1 MNVRLIY
8 TFILILTLICA
19 GLLIKYSSKRRA
31 MPGANYFIVL
41 MIISIIYNA
50 AYIGEINST
59 TFVKAKFWFDVEHL
73 AIPLQHYMWAMM
85 SLDFINLDKKKFKLA
100 KYILLYHPILYYI
113 VYYTNNI
120 HHLYISQF
128 HFQSNGYFFVLV
140 TDKEILY
147 TVMVLSGTL
156 LGVISSYF
164 YIHGYI
170 KSSRQQHHIYVVM
183 LIAAM
188 FPWAAVYLNLTS
200 TGYLGIDYFPVI
212 TIVSGILFM
221 LGIFRFRM
229 FSTIPIATEIIFNQ
243 AQESMLLVDLMDRII
258 FTNKA
263 LLNLYP
269 EIKSKSKSKSK
280 LSLSSFI
287 QNHPELDNLLEGKEN
302 FDFAKGELLEKQYYN
317 VNVTKILIQEN
328 FEIGKI
334 IAIKNITYYV
344 NIQNELKKL
353 AHGAMDRADLNE
365 ISYLQAQIKP
375 HFINNTLS
383 TIASM
388 VTRAPVEAKTLI
400 TDLSEYLMHCY
411 YFDENTPMNNLEQE
425 LEALQAYVNIEKA
438 RFGKRLEFNLIY
450 DNIPSLQI
458 PKLILQ
464 PLVEN
469 AIMHGILKKAEGG
482 TVSLRITQETDYVKF
497 EISDNGVGISEEI
510 LNTIMIGGTKE
521 NSIGITNVNKRLI
534 KYYQQ
539 GLTITSIIGEGTTVL
554 FSIPEKSYVCSTDN
568 RE

>member
-19 GLLIKYSSKRRA
+19 GMLIKYSSKRRA
-31 MPGANYFIVL
+31 MPGAKYFIVL
-41 MIISIIYNA
+41 MIISIVYNA
-50 AYIGEINST
+50 AYIGEINSL
-59 TFVKAKFWFDVEHL
+59 TFERAKFWFDVEHL
-73 AIPLQHYMWAMM
+73 AIPLQHYLWVMM
-85 SLDFINLDKKKFKLA
+85 SLDFINLNKKKFKLA
-100 KYILLYHPILYYI
+100 KCILLYHPIL
-113 VYYTNNI
+113 YYTNNI
-120 HHLYISQF
+120 HHLYISQY
-128 HFQSNGYFFVLV
+128 HFQSNGYFLVLF

-147 TVMVLSGTL
+147 TIMVLSGTL

-170 KSSRQQHHIYVVM
+170 NSSRQQHHIYGVM
-183 LIAAM
+183 LIAAL
-188 FPWAAVYLNLTS
+188 FPWSAVYLNLAG
-200 TGYLGIDYFPVI
+200 TGYLGIDYFPVV

-221 LGIFRFRM
+221 LGIFRFRL

-243 AQESMLLVDLMDRII
+243 AQESLLLVDLMDRII
-258 FTNKA
+258 YTNNA
-263 LLNLYP
+263 FLNLYP
-269 EIKSKSKSKSK
+269 DINLKSKV
-280 LSLSSFI
+280 LLNRFI
-287 QNHPELDNLLEGKEN
+287 QVHPELSSLLEGKDN
-302 FDFAKGELLEKQYYN
+302 FDFTKGELFERQYFN
-317 VNVTKILIQEN
+317 VNVTKIRIQEN

-344 NIQNELKKL
+344 NIQKELENL
-353 AHGAMDRADLNE
+353 AHSAMNRAEINE

-388 VTRAPVEAKTLI
+388 VTRAPEEAKVLI

-411 YFDENTPMNNLEQE
+411 YFDENTPMNYLEQE

-438 RFGKRLEFNLIY
+438 RFGRRLEFNLVC
-450 DNIPSLQI
+450 DNIPNVHI

-469 AIMHGILKKAEGG
+469 AIMHGVLKKAEGG
-482 TVSLRITQETDYVKF
+482 TVSLNIIQENNLVQF
-497 EISDNGVGISEEI
+497 EISDNGVGISEKI
-510 LNTIMIGGTKE
+510 LNTIMIRGTKE
-521 NSIGITNVNKRLI
+521 NSIGITNVNRRLI

-539 GLTITSIIGEGTTVL
+539 GLTITSVVGEGTKVL
-554 FSIPEKSYVCSTDN
+554 FSIPDKT
-568 RE
+568 